1 MERDWRKVVS
11 ILLLGCL
18 GGCQKITLK
27 QQKIDDGIIISQT
40 ATVRNSTAVLAVD
53 LAELKRGDAVEIL
66 QRSGK
71 EWVKVRTQANVEG
84 WIEARHLISKRTFDQ
99 MRALEEEVKAI
110 PAQAVGQLT
119 GHAALRVTPGRASE
133 ANIAFYVPSSTV
145 VEILSRVRTLRMSDE
160 VLPKVYQ
167 AATPRRRT
175 QSNPNQDQP
184 VQYDYWYQVK
194 LPEPF
199 LVRVG
204 WVYAPLVEL
213 KVPERLL
220 HLQGEYGFVA
230 WYELAKVEDPEI
242 GPSSHYLTFDRHRTS
257 PIPGT
262 DFDHIRLWIWD
273 TESHRYK
280 IGRWEIAHGVLPV
293 FHQFDAKVHLFRLK
307 LYNQKTGQLED
318 ASYTVDMTDPLNPRL
333 NRAKR

>member
-1 MERDWRKVVS
+1 
-11 ILLLGCL
+11 L

-40 ATVRNSTAVLAVD
+40 AVVRNSTAVLAVD
-53 LAELKRGDAVEIL
+53 LTELKRGAEVEIL
-66 QRSGK
+66 QREGK
-71 EWVKVRTQANVEG
+71 DWVKVRAGNSEG
-84 WIEARHLISKRTFDQ
+84 WIEARHIISRSLIDQ
-99 MRALEEEVKAI
+99 IRALEQEVKMIPPQAI
-110 PAQAVGQLT
+110 GQLT

-133 ANIAFYVPSSTV
+133 GNIAFYVPSNTV
-145 VEILSRVRTLRMSDE
+145 VEILSRVRTVRMSDE

-167 AATPRRRT
+167 PLTPRRRT
-175 QSNPNQDQP
+175 PSNPNQEQP

-204 WVYAPLVEL
+204 WLYAPLVEL

-242 GPSSHYLTFDRHRTS
+242 GTSSHYLTFDRHRTS
-257 PIPGT
+257 PIAGT
-262 DFDHIRLWIWD
+262 DFDRIRLWIWD

-280 IGRWEIAHGVLPV
+280 IGRWEIAHGILPV
-293 FHQFDAKVHLFRLK
+293 FHQFDAKVHHFRMK
-307 LYNQKTGQLED
+307 LYNPKSGQLED
-318 ASYTVDMTDPLNPRL
+318 ASYTVDLTDPLNPRL
-333 NRAKR
+333 TRVKR